1 MNKPIYKKWW
11 FIALAAIVVLLIISR
26 FLPDSTTTDS
36 PQKRVGIGEVLKTDY
51 FDVVVNNATID
62 NHISTGNQFVD
73 IPEQPGNKFVILDV
87 TFKNTDNESR
97 MLTDGELIINSNG
110 KEYKYEKSETI
121 MLEGWGLIIDNI
133 NPLTSKTT
141 KIVYKIP
148 SDIKGV
154 AFYRPGRAGHDE
166 VILLGN
172 L

>member
-26 FLPDSTTTDS
+26 FLPDSTTTES
-36 PQKRVGIGEVLKTDY
+36 PQKRIGIGEVLKTDY
-51 FDVVVNNATID
+51 FDVVVNNVTID
-62 NHISTGNQFVD
+62 NHISTGNQFAD

-133 NPLTSKTT
+133 NPLTTKTT

>member
-11 FIALAAIVVLLIISR
+11 FIALAAIVILLIISR
-26 FLPDSTTTDS
+26 FLPESTTTDGTQ
-36 PQKRVGIGEVLKTDY
+36 PRIGIGEVLKTDY
-51 FDVVVNNATID
+51 FDVVVNNVTTD
-62 NHISTGNQFVD
+62 NRISTGNEYTD

-97 MLTDGELIINSNG
+97 MLMDGELIINSNG
-110 KEYKYEKSETI
+110 KEYTYEKSESI
-121 MLEGWGLIIDNI
+121 MLEGWGLFLDNI
-133 NPLTSKTT
+133 NPLTTKST

-148 SDIKGV
+148 SEIKGI

>member
-51 FDVVVNNATID
+51 FDVVVNNASID